1 MGRAKRS
8 HKIRCPKEYISTL
21 RSALIGTGPSS
32 PLRRR
37 PPRCA
42 AACRVAP
49 VPRDIPCALPA
60 RGCSRA
66 GRLPSRGPVRRFDL
80 TPPTVVLRACSP
92 AQMRAAGTA
101 M

>member
-49 VPRDIPCALPA
+49 VPRDIPCAL
-60 RGCSRA
+60 GSRA
-66 GRLPSRGPVRRFDL
+66 HRF
-80 TPPTVVLRACSP
+80 
-92 AQMRAAGTA
+92 AATA
-101 M
+101 LAFALADHHEQ